1 MLTIF
6 STNLIKHFSLGQNWN
21 ATLYEMDMDVIY
33 KCQVELVN
41 RAISVLTA
49 RSLQLSIFYP
59 LQCAL
64 LPVWRNTENKRK
76 EKNWKVEEP
85 SNSACENFLDNNEN
99 FLAPELFTEGMDLE
113 PHNRAQ
119 HAIEPD
125 IQKTFLFPFWTR
137 TEQRKKLQVNRA
149 CL

>member
-99 FLAPELFTEGMDLE
+99 FLAWELFTEGMDLS
-113 PHNRAQ
+113 PTKAPNMLYGTWHS
-119 HAIEPD
+119 
-125 IQKTFLFPFWTR
+125 KTFFFPVLDMNGT
-137 TEQRKKLQVNRA
+137 TQN
-149 CL
+149 C